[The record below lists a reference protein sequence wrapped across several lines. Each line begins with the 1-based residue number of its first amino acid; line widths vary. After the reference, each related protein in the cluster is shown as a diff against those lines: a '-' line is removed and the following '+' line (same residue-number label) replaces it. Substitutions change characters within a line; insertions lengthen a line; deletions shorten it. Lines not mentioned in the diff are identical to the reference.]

1 MCCDVDFLCD
11 YEPKSQAQYLQHIAI
26 THQKIFDFMT
36 PSIRSA
42 FKIQAL
48 CSDVDLLC
56 ASEPENQTQPLQH
69 IDLTPSI
76 KSEFKL
82 QALCSDLDLL
92 CASDPKNQTQPLQHI
107 DMTSSIKSPFKV
119 HVEGSLDSPTCPD
132 CPQSFD
138 SVTHLFAHATLQH
151 YKDKLSSKFYGTN
164 YNPDLAM
171 NLCHECG
178 VETPTWLVPY
188 IQLLSF

>member
-69 IDLTPSI
+69 IDMTP
-76 KSEFKL
+76 
-82 QALCSDLDLL
+82 
-92 CASDPKNQTQPLQHI
+92 
-107 DMTSSIKSPFKV
+107 SIKSPFKV